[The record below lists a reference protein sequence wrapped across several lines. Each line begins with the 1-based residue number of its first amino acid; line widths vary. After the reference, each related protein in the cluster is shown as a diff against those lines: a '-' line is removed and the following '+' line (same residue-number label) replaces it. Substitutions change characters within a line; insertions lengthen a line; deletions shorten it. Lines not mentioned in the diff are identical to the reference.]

1 MEIILPSALTGE
13 AAPPYTLNQ
22 NSSEE
27 YVGDA
32 TIRGKPTL
40 LPAVELSEKKVG
52 T

>member
-1 MEIILPSALTGE
+1 MTDE
-13 AAPPYTLNQ
+13 AAPPYTLDQ

-27 YVGDA
+27 ASGEA
-32 TIRGKPTL
+32 TVRGKPTL